1 MSIAVRTPRR
11 AAGFSITELLIVIAV
26 IAAMLAIQIP
36 TDAAS
41 RRTARRMQNSTQLR
55 GIHQGLVIF
64 AQSNK
69 TCYPGLDSK
78 GVILPDNEA
87 NTGNSGDGDTVQ
99 ARNWI
104 LLRGD
109 FFTPEYIISPSETA
123 IVDAYWVDWRNG
135 QNNDEVPVKWDER
148 EKNYSYAMLGIAG
161 DPGAAPAAR
170 GRAMEWKETLNSQ
183 AIVLSDRN
191 TGTNATDQVDS
202 IHTGERGEWK
212 GSVLWNDNH
221 VGFEQAHD
229 RFETKYGNGQLNVAE
244 DFGGPADN
252 LFAQDNDADG
262 DNASNEALM
271 VIAGDSTV
279 HGGE

>member
-1 MSIAVRTPRR
+1 MKTSMTTPRR
-11 AAGFSITELLIVIAV
+11 AAGFSITDLVIVVAV

-36 TDAAS
+36 TDAAA

-64 AQSNK
+64 GQSNK
-69 TCYPGLDSK
+69 FFYPGLNSK
-78 GVILPDNEA
+78 GTILPDNAA

-99 ARNWI
+99 ARYWI
-104 LLRGD
+104 MLRGD

-123 IVDAYWVDWRNG
+123 NVWEYDWRADPL
-135 QNNDEVPVKWDER
+135 QTPVKWDER
-148 EKNYSYAMLGIAG
+148 EKNYSYAMLHIAG
-161 DPGAAPAAR
+161 DANAAPAA
-170 GRAMEWKETLNSQ
+170 GVRASEWKETANTQ

-191 TGTNATDQVDS
+191 TGTNATNQVAS
-202 IHTGERGEWK
+202 IHTAERGEWK

-221 VGFEQAHD
+221 VMFEQTHD
-229 RFETKYGNGQLNVAE
+229 QFMTRYGNGELLADDN
-244 DFGGPADN
+244 FNGTDN
-252 LFAQDNDADG
+252 LFAADVDGEGNADAD
-262 DNASNEALM
+262 ALM